1 MICDPICD
9 PIHDPIHDPILDP
22 TPSDSGFFNVLFC
35 PIRSDPGFV
44 NTRWKMLHPRHKFP

>member
-9 PIHDPIHDPILDP
+9 PIHDPINDPIHDP